1 VAKIVHK
8 TQKSKTIVVA
18 FGRFNPPTSG
28 HQLLF
33 NKVVDT
39 AAKMGA
45 DHAIGISQTQE
56 PKKNPLSPSR
66 KLYWLNQLFPSV
78 NFVSN
83 TKIQT
88 PFDLMY
94 ALSKKGYTHIIIVS
108 GEDRAEGYDM
118 IRKYIG
124 HKDPD
129 KRLDI
134 KRLDVV
140 SLKRDAKSRG
150 VSGMSASKMR
160 EAVAKGNLKAFTS
173 GLPTTGR
180 ETAKRL
186 FDEIKKGMKGSKPDV
201 VAQIKKAVHT
211 NKRVVFNAK
220 TKAPAK
226 QSASSQADHHSVAHH
241 KAGDVWKTSS
251 GLWGAKDSAGKFEYF
266 DDMDVQSAYKF
277 AKRRNTGIR
286 MKEEYDFTDL
296 FHSAAKRM
304 MESDKKKRRPPTPG
318 QTGGFSKHN
327 KKYPT
332 PPCNIDEDAHDQIDE
347 DAGCPTNS
355 RGAENTWVS
364 VSRGRVQFYVGKASQ
379 PCQTFGDGTILSAIR
394 YGEEVY
400 CALKNGRTAIYVIKN
415 GRMIY
420 GPVRIV

>member
-33 NKVVDT
+33 NKVVET

-56 PKKNPLSPSR
+56 PKKNPLSASR
-66 KLYWLNQLFPSV
+66 KLYWLQQLFPRV
-78 NFVSN
+78 NFISKA
-83 TKIQT
+83 KIQT
-88 PFDLMY
+88 PFDMMY
-94 ALSKKGYTHIIIVS
+94 VLAKKGYTHIIIVS

-118 IRKYIG
+118 IKKYIG
-124 HKDPD
+124 HKDPE
-129 KRLDI
+129 KRLNI

-150 VSGMSASKMR
+150 ASGMSASKMR

-173 GLPTTGR
+173 GLPASGR

-186 FDEIKKGMKGSKPDV
+186 FDEIKKGM
-201 VAQIKKAVHT
+201 
-211 NKRVVFNAK
+211 RV
-220 TKAPAK
+220 
-226 QSASSQADHHSVAHH
+226 S
-241 KAGDVWKTSS
+241 
-251 GLWGAKDSAGKFEYF
+251 
-266 DDMDVQSAYKF
+266 
-277 AKRRNTGIR
+277 

-296 FHSAAKRM
+296 FHSAAQRM
-304 MESDKKKRRPPTPG
+304 LESDKKKRRPPTPG
-318 QTGGFSKHN
+318 ETDGFSKHN

-332 PPCNIDEDAHDQIDE
+332 PPCKIDEESQIDE
-347 DAGCPTNS
+347 DAGCPSNS

>member
-1 VAKIVHK
+1 MAKIVHK

-33 NKVVDT
+33 NKVVET

-56 PKKNPLSPSR
+56 PKKNPLSASR
-66 KLYWLNQLFPSV
+66 KLYWLQQLFPSV
-78 NFVSN
+78 NFISKA
-83 TKIQT
+83 KIQT
-88 PFDLMY
+88 PFDMMY
-94 ALSKKGYTHIIIVS
+94 VLAKKGYTHIIIVS

-118 IRKYIG
+118 IKKYIG

-129 KRLDI
+129 KRLNI
-134 KRLDVV
+134 KRLDVI
-140 SLKRDAKSRG
+140 SLKRDAKSKG
-150 VSGMSASKMR
+150 AAGMSASKMR

-173 GLPTTGR
+173 GLPASGR

-186 FDEIKKGMKGSKPDV
+186 FDEIKKGMRIS
-201 VAQIKKAVHT
+201 
-211 NKRVVFNAK
+211 
-220 TKAPAK
+220 
-226 QSASSQADHHSVAHH
+226 
-241 KAGDVWKTSS
+241 
-251 GLWGAKDSAGKFEYF
+251 
-266 DDMDVQSAYKF
+266 
-277 AKRRNTGIR
+277 
-286 MKEEYDFTDL
+286 MKEEYDFSDL

-332 PPCNIDEDAHDQIDE
+332 PPCKIDEDAHDQIDE
-347 DAGCPTNS
+347 DAGCPSNS

>member
-1 VAKIVHK
+1 MAKIVHK

-33 NKVVDT
+33 NKVVET

-66 KLYWLNQLFPSV
+66 KLYWLQQLFPSV
-78 NFVSN
+78 NFISKA
-83 TKIQT
+83 KIQT
-88 PFDLMY
+88 PFDMMY
-94 ALSKKGYTHIIIVS
+94 VLAKKGYTHIIIVS

-118 IRKYIG
+118 IKKYIG
-124 HKDPD
+124 HKDPE

-150 VSGMSASKMR
+150 AAGMSASKMR
-160 EAVAKGNLKAFTS
+160 EAVAKGNLKAFTN
-173 GLPTTGR
+173 GLPASGR

-186 FDEIKKGMKGSKPDV
+186 FDEIKKGMRISM
-201 VAQIKKAVHT
+201 T
-211 NKRVVFNAK
+211 
-220 TKAPAK
+220 
-226 QSASSQADHHSVAHH
+226 
-241 KAGDVWKTSS
+241 
-251 GLWGAKDSAGKFEYF
+251 
-266 DDMDVQSAYKF
+266 
-277 AKRRNTGIR
+277 
-286 MKEEYDFTDL
+286 EEYDFSDL
-296 FHSAAKRM
+296 FHSAAQRM
-304 MESDKKKRRPPTPG
+304 LESDKKKRRPPTPG
-318 QTGGFSKHN
+318 ETGGFSKHN
-327 KKYPT
+327 KKYPI
-332 PPCNIDEDAHDQIDE
+332 PPCKIDEESQIDE
-347 DAGCPTNS
+347 DAGCPSNS

-415 GRMIY
+415 GRMIS
-420 GPVRIV
+420 GPIRIV

>member
-1 VAKIVHK
+1 MAKIVHK

-33 NKVVDT
+33 NKVVET

-66 KLYWLNQLFPSV
+66 KLYWLQQLFPRV
-78 NFVSN
+78 NFISN
-83 TKIQT
+83 AKIQT
-88 PFDLMY
+88 PFDMMY
-94 ALSKKGYTHIIIVS
+94 VLAKKGYTHIIIVS

-134 KRLDVV
+134 KRLDVI
-140 SLKRDAKSRG
+140 SLKRDAKSKG
-150 VSGMSASKMR
+150 AAGMSASKMR

-173 GLPTTGR
+173 GLPASGR

-186 FDEIKKGMKGSKPDV
+186 FDEIKKGMRIS
-201 VAQIKKAVHT
+201 
-211 NKRVVFNAK
+211 
-220 TKAPAK
+220 
-226 QSASSQADHHSVAHH
+226 
-241 KAGDVWKTSS
+241 
-251 GLWGAKDSAGKFEYF
+251 
-266 DDMDVQSAYKF
+266 
-277 AKRRNTGIR
+277 
-286 MKEEYDFTDL
+286 MKEEYDFTEL

-327 KKYPT
+327 TKYPI
-332 PPCNIDEDAHDQIDE
+332 PPCKIDEDIVDWVQTKWIGE
-347 DAGCPTNS
+347 DANCPTS
-355 RGAENTWVS
+355 PKGGSENVWVS
-364 VSRGRVQFYVGKASQ
+364 ARGGKVYLYVGSCTQ
-379 PCQTFGDGTILSAIR
+379 PYTVFGDGTAINAIR

-400 CALKNGRTAIYVIKN
+400 VTLKNGKTAIYRIKN
-415 GRMIY
+415 GRSVI
-420 GPVRIV
+420 GPIRMV

>member
-1 VAKIVHK
+1 MAKIVYK

-56 PKKNPLSPSR
+56 PKKNPLSPAR
-66 KLYWLNQLFPSV
+66 KLYWLQQLFPRV
-78 NFVSN
+78 NFISKP
-83 TKIQT
+83 KIQT
-88 PFDLMY
+88 PFDMMY
-94 ALSKKGYTHIIIVS
+94 VLAKKGYTHIIIVS

-118 IRKYIG
+118 IKKYIG
-124 HKDPD
+124 HKDPE

-150 VSGMSASKMR
+150 AAGMSASKMR

-173 GLPTTGR
+173 GLPASGR

-186 FDEIKKGMKGSKPDV
+186 FDEIKKGM
-201 VAQIKKAVHT
+201 
-211 NKRVVFNAK
+211 RV
-220 TKAPAK
+220 
-226 QSASSQADHHSVAHH
+226 S
-241 KAGDVWKTSS
+241 
-251 GLWGAKDSAGKFEYF
+251 
-266 DDMDVQSAYKF
+266 
-277 AKRRNTGIR
+277 

-304 MESDKKKRRPPTPG
+304 LESDKKKRRPPTPG

-332 PPCNIDEDAHDQIDE
+332 PPCKIDEESHIAE
-347 DAGCPTNS
+347 AAACPTNP
-355 RGAENTWVS
+355 RGGADDTWVAVRS
-364 VSRGRVQFYVGKASQ
+364 GRVNFYIGACTQ
-379 PCQTFGDGTILSAIR
+379 PYQVFGDGSAVSAIR
-394 YGEEVY
+394 YGEEIYVT
-400 CALKNGRTAIYVIKN
+400 LKNGKIAIYRIQN
-415 GRMIY
+415 GRTVSGPIRMI
-420 GPVRIV
+420 

>member
-1 VAKIVHK
+1 MAKIVHK

-56 PKKNPLSPSR
+56 PKKNPLSAPR
-66 KLYWLNQLFPSV
+66 KLYWLQQLFPSV
-78 NFVSN
+78 NFISKP
-83 TKIQT
+83 KIQT
-88 PFDLMY
+88 PFDMMY
-94 ALSKKGYTHIIIVS
+94 VLAKKGYNHIIIVS

-118 IRKYIG
+118 IKKYIG
-124 HKDPD
+124 HKDPE

-150 VSGMSASKMR
+150 AAGMSASKMR

-173 GLPTTGR
+173 GLPASGR

-186 FDEIKKGMKGSKPDV
+186 FDEIKKGMRIS
-201 VAQIKKAVHT
+201 
-211 NKRVVFNAK
+211 
-220 TKAPAK
+220 
-226 QSASSQADHHSVAHH
+226 
-241 KAGDVWKTSS
+241 
-251 GLWGAKDSAGKFEYF
+251 
-266 DDMDVQSAYKF
+266 
-277 AKRRNTGIR
+277 
-286 MKEEYDFTDL
+286 MKEEYDFSDL
-296 FHSAAKRM
+296 FHSAAQRM
-304 MESDKKKRRPPTPG
+304 LESDKKKRRPPTPG
-318 QTGGFSKHN
+318 ETGGFSKHN
-327 KKYPT
+327 KKYPI
-332 PPCNIDEDAHDQIDE
+332 PPCKIDEESQIDE
-347 DAGCPTNS
+347 DAGCPSNS

-379 PCQTFGDGTILSAIR
+379 PCQTFGDGTIVSAIR

-420 GPVRIV
+420 GPIRIV